1 MLRIENV
8 QIENPGIASGSI
20 MTLQDIQ
27 ATPLK
32 STVNKEQLDAFSNPY
47 RRSIEASNK
56 DTKRTNQSEYLKN
69 PDGNYNG
76 NTNHERFNVNEI
88 AEVQKIQVIDQ

>member
-1 MLRIENV
+1 
-8 QIENPGIASGSI
+8 

-27 ATPLK
+27 ATPLR

-56 DTKRTNQSEYLKN
+56 ETKRTNQSEYLKN
-69 PDGNYNG
+69 SDVIYNS
-76 NTNHERFNVNEI
+76 NANREQFNVNEI
-88 AEVQKIQVIDQ
+88 AQVQKIQVVDQ